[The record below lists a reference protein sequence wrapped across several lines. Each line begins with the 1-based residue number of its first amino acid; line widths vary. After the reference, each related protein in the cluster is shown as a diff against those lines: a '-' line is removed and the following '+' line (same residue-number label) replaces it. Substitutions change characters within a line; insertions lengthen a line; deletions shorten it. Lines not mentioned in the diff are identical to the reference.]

1 MPSFNAFYFPVASN
15 CSASVYAADKRI
27 PPDDRNTRLDDCTLT
42 YFYVRVVQLVHFCAA
57 GSQDEEMN
65 RLLRTYSVGLAQPGA
80 AAQEEIPKVRVDSG
94 ACVQRCLEGRKVR
107 ASKLTRK

>member
-1 MPSFNAFYFPVASN
+1 M
-15 CSASVYAADKRI
+15 YAADKRI

-42 YFYVRVVQLVHFCAA
+42 YFYVRVVQLVYFCAA

-94 ACVQRCLEGRKVR
+94 VGGVDSGACVQRCLEGRKVK